1 MQRILI
7 IRLGALGDFVQS
19 FAPFQAIRA
28 AYPHAHITLRTTR
41 PFVALARLSPWF
53 NTVEEDTR
61 PTWREWRSLILLGK
75 HLGDYDLV
83 FDLQTSCR
91 TARYFWLAYWMRCLS
106 HGKKSLWSTHVRRA
120 ALYHANPQRN
130 EMHTYARQRDQL
142 RIAGISLNTLP
153 DISWL
158 HCHGVH
164 DLKKSHFDIIL
175 TKPYVLLVPGASLH
189 RPAKRWP
196 VHGYAKVAQILA
208 TRGIRPVVVGTKN
221 ERSLAV
227 DICSICPSALD
238 LTGKTSLSE
247 LAGLASCAWGAIG
260 NDTGPMHLAAAMGC
274 RCLVLF
280 SAESAPFLTVPMG
293 QFPQQIRSL
302 WVYDLSLLSVSK
314 VVSALW

>member
-1 MQRILI
+1 M
-7 IRLGALGDFVQS
+7 
-19 FAPFQAIRA
+19 
-28 AYPHAHITLRTTR
+28 
-41 PFVALARLSPWF
+41 
-53 NTVEEDTR
+53 
-61 PTWREWRSLILLGK
+61 
-75 HLGDYDLV
+75 
-83 FDLQTSCR
+83 
-91 TARYFWLAYWMRCLS
+91 
-106 HGKKSLWSTHVRRA
+106 
-120 ALYHANPQRN
+120 
-130 EMHTYARQRDQL
+130 
-142 RIAGISLNTLP
+142 
-153 DISWL
+153 
-158 HCHGVH
+158 
-164 DLKKSHFDIIL
+164 
-175 TKPYVLLVPGASLH
+175 H

-208 TRGIRPVVVGTKN
+208 TRGILPVVVGTKN